1 MGNFKLERIYKNIR
15 NLNECL
21 NEWDVHSN
29 NFIGQEMN
37 EEYAAVNMWELQNW
51 LKDMGIS

>member
-1 MGNFKLERIYKNIR
+1 MMVGKLQTWTNIQKYTKFEWMRCIYSK
-15 NLNECL
+15 
-21 NEWDVHSN
+21 

-37 EEYAAVNMWELQNW
+37 EEYAAVSMWELQNW